1 MSEMILTFLLPLVV
15 WPRSF
20 SATDS
25 LEPWSATDPLV
36 EVVVAMGVPI
46 IVAALL
52 ISGIVVLAFLA
63 IMACD
68 SNSIPL
74 LRSLLSVVTSV
85 VVAMAAPVSIV
96 VFFVVSA
103 LVSIVVSFFVTSIV
117 VAMAA
122 PVSIVELVMCHI

>member
-20 SATDS
+20 SATDL

-36 EVVVAMGVPI
+36 EVVAAMGVPA

-74 LRSLLSVVTSV
+74 LGSSLSVVTSV
-85 VVAMAAPVSIV
+85 VVAMAAPVSIFV
-96 VFFVVSA
+96 FCRVSTCVNCCVFFS
-103 LVSIVVSFFVTSIV
+103 SR
-117 VAMAA
+117 
-122 PVSIVELVMCHI
+122 P

>member
-1 MSEMILTFLLPLVV
+1 MILTFLLPLVV

-20 SATDS
+20 SATDL

-36 EVVVAMGVPI
+36 EVVAAMGVLV

-74 LRSLLSVVTSV
+74 LRSSLLVVMSVVVAMAAPVSIVVSFFVTSV

-96 VFFVVSA
+96 VSFVFVIAVLA
-103 LVSIVVSFFVTSIV
+103 L
-117 VAMAA
+117 
-122 PVSIVELVMCHI
+122 LVL